1 MTEISIR
8 DVGPSD
14 AAAVAMLCTQLGYP
28 TTSDVIPH
36 RLAWLA
42 ADANARAFIAERD
55 GASVGLLTIHLRH
68 TLNHEAPI
76 GQITLMVVDEN
87 NRNHGVGR
95 SLVDVAERW
104 AAERGTQRM
113 SVTTQL
119 TRAGAHAFYEK
130 VAYAH
135 TGRRYSKDFSSHE

>member
-36 RLAWLA
+36 RLARLA

-130 VAYAH
+130 VGYAH